1 MPYEHLSQ
9 AERRVIEKKKEGGY
23 SQAEIAR
30 LLGRSEST
38 ISRELSR
45 NNRDNYSA
53 YLAQIRYGRV
63 REKCTYTKSSNQK
76 LLKYILDKLSD
87 YWSPDQIAGRLPSDY
102 PNDKTMRISPESI
115 YEYIFQKY
123 PNMFQYFR
131 LKGKYAKKPF
141 RGRRNRRKLVIWGN
155 RREITERCKDA
166 TTGRRFGH
174 WESDTVEGK
183 KGTGHLVTHVEKKSK
198 ILRMCKVDHK
208 TAESIF
214 TATKEMFN
222 GFSKKFLRTMTS
234 DRGTEFMFFEK
245 IENTLGL
252 LFYFAKAYS
261 PWQRGL
267 NENTNGLIRQFCPKG
282 SDFSKYTDSYI
293 QQVEDLINNRP
304 RKSLGYKTPNEV
316 LNLALKI

>member
-1 MPYEHLSQ
+1 
-9 AERRVIEKKKEGGY
+9 
-23 SQAEIAR
+23 
-30 LLGRSEST
+30 
-38 ISRELSR
+38 
-45 NNRDNYSA
+45 
-53 YLAQIRYGRV
+53 
-63 REKCTYTKSSNQK
+63 
-76 LLKYILDKLSD
+76 
-87 YWSPDQIAGRLPSDY
+87 
-102 PNDKTMRISPESI
+102 
-115 YEYIFQKY
+115 
-123 PNMFQYFR
+123 MFQYFR

-141 RGRRNRRKLVIWGN
+141 RGWRNRRKLVIWGN

-166 TTGRRFGH
+166 ATGRRFGH

-198 ILRMCKVDHK
+198 ILRMRKVEHK
-208 TAESIF
+208 TAENIF
-214 TATKEMFN
+214 SATKEMLN
-222 GFSKKFLRTMTS
+222 GFPKRFLRTMTS
-234 DRGTEFMFFEK
+234 DRGTEFMFFAK

-282 SDFSKYTDSYI
+282 SDFSKYTNSYI

-316 LNLALKI
+316 LNLALGI